1 MGQGANVGTAYV
13 LIQPKMEGFASALCG
28 QASSAGTSA
37 GSKFTNTFK
46 ASGVGKI
53 GAAMGA
59 VAGVA
64 GKVAT
69 TAFSAIGNSMGNAIS
84 RVDTLANFP
93 KVMSNLGYSSEE
105 ASASIQKISKSL
117 DGLPSS
123 TDNVASM
130 VQQLAPMCSSL
141 SEATDLGL
149 ALNNMFLAGGASSA
163 DCSRAMQQYTQI
175 LNKGK
180 PDLQDWKTLQEVMP
194 GQLNQVAQALLGAG
208 SSSTDLYNALKDGS
222 LTMTDFNNAV
232 MKLNTEG
239 VDGFA
244 SFEQQAKDATQ
255 GIATAMDNVQNRI
268 SAAMAKLI
276 NAFGET
282 RISGAINAFSGS
294 FGTIADRLVPVFTLL
309 GNASEAFAN
318 KMSSSFAKAKEDFN
332 NALGGKIVA
341 QLNTAT
347 SAFSASEDTIKTR
360 FSVMGQTMR
369 DTFQSVI
376 DQIQSGSLR
385 LSSLTTTFSAI
396 KTSLAGIFD
405 DTPAGEYV
413 AKVRAKLEQ
422 LVAPIGNGNFFQ
434 SLFGENF
441 GTLPAGLQAM
451 FTSLDSGLQ
460 NVSQLA
466 SSAGASLSNFWN
478 TVSSKLST
486 VNIDF
491 SGIGTS
497 LMNGLGVAIEAIT
510 PKIQAIAE
518 FIKTTFGAVVEF
530 VQTIATGIS
539 EAFGS
544 FNIDSLAVLANF
556 ATLITPMGLLKEVLV
571 QIGGTLSGTISG
583 VLQALAPL
591 VVSIVQTALNLIESL
606 APSLGSLA
614 TIISSTLAVGIN
626 VISTVLQAITPII
639 QVIVSLISQL
649 LPVLATLAGSVFT
662 TLSTVLATIFST
674 VTQVVASVLPTVLNL
689 IQMLTPFL
697 TQIVTLITQLF
708 VALTPIIQQL
718 VSMLL
723 PVVESIMLA
732 VQPLIDAVLNLVTAV
747 LPIVQSALTIIMSLI
762 TALLPVITNII
773 SVVVS
778 IATAIIPVI
787 SMIIPIIAQ
796 IVTVIINVVATVI
809 STVTPIVS
817 FIAGVIATIISVI
830 GDVLSVVTG
839 IIATVTSVV
848 STVIQTVSR
857 AVNSITNTIS
867 RLVSSIVGF
876 FVDLVSGVI
885 TKVSSMWND
894 VVNTFSNGV
903 NDAVNLVKDIPSNIV
918 NIFLNA
924 GTLLVNSG
932 KAIIDGLV
940 DGIKNA
946 ASGAVSAVTDVVS
959 NIRNL
964 FPFSPAK
971 EGPFSGHGYTTYS
984 GRALMKGF
992 AEGIAS
998 QAPATARM
1006 IENTMAGLN
1015 SLINAPQAQFALATT
1030 AEAYKGTYAV
1040 QYSNSR
1046 TDTLM
1051 GALNVLN
1058 NNIQAQTK
1066 AIKTQEQ
1073 QIYLDGK
1080 TLVGKTAPRMEKE
1093 LNKRALQGAR

>member
-1 MGQGANVGTAYV
+1 MGANVGTAYV
-13 LIQPKMEGFASALCG
+13 TIQPSMKGFASSISG
-28 QASSAGTSA
+28 EVSSVGSSAGTQFS
-37 GSKFTNTFK
+37 STFK

-69 TAFSAIGNSMGNAIS
+69 AAFSAIGNSMGNAIS

-105 ASASIQKISKSL
+105 ASASIQRISKSL

-149 ALNNMFLAGGASSA
+149 ALNNMFLAGGASA
-163 DCSRAMQQYTQI
+163 VDCSRAMQQYTQI

-222 LTMTDFNNAV
+222 LTMDDFNNAV

-255 GIATAMDNVQNRI
+255 GIATALDNVQNRI
-268 SAAMAKLI
+268 SSALAKLI
-276 NAFGET
+276 NAFGEN

-294 FGTIADRLVPVFTLL
+294 FGTIADRLVPAFTLL

-318 KMSSSFAKAKEDFN
+318 KMSSSLAKAKEDFN

-347 SAFSASEDTIKTR
+347 SAFSASADTIKTR

-376 DQIQSGSLR
+376 NQIQSGSLR

-491 SGIGTS
+491 NGISTS
-497 LMNGLGVAIEAIT
+497 LMNGLGTALEMVT

-530 VQTIATGIS
+530 VQTVATGIS

-544 FNIDSLAVLANF
+544 FNVDSLAVLANF
-556 ATLITPMGLLKEVLV
+556 ATLITPMGLLKETLV

-614 TIISSTLAVGIN
+614 SIISSTLATGIN

-639 QVIVSLISQL
+639 QIVVGLISQIM
-649 LPVLATLAGSVFT
+649 PVLATLAGSVLT
-662 TLSTVLATIFST
+662 TLSTVLATVFST
-674 VTQVVASVLPTVLNL
+674 VTQVVAGVLPTVLSL
-689 IQMLTPFL
+689 IQMLTPFI
-697 TQIVTLITQLF
+697 QQLATIIAQLV
-708 VALTPIIQQL
+708 VALTPIITQL

-723 PVVESIMLA
+723 PVIESIMQA
-732 VQPLIDAVLNLVTAV
+732 VQPLVLALMNLVTAV
-747 LPIVQSALTIIMSLI
+747 MPIIQSVLTVIMSLI
-762 TALLPVITNII
+762 TALLPIIVNII
-773 SVVVS
+773 SVVGS

-787 SMIIPIIAQ
+787 TTIITIVSQIIS
-796 IVTVIINVVATVI
+796 VVINVVATII

-830 GDVLSVVTG
+830 GDVLNVVTG
-839 IIATVTSVV
+839 IVASVASVV
-848 STVIQTVSR
+848 SSIIQTVSR
-857 AVNSITNTIS
+857 F
-867 RLVSSIVGF
+867 VSSVVSAISSFVSQIVGF
-876 FVDLVSGVI
+876 FVDLVSGVT

-903 NDAVNLVKDIPSNIV
+903 NDAVNFVRGIPDSIA
-918 NIFLNA
+918 NIFSNA
-924 GTLLVNSG
+924 GTLLINSG
-932 KAIIDGLV
+932 KSIIDGLV
-940 DGIKNA
+940 DGIKSA
-946 ASGAVSAVTDVVS
+946 ASGAVSAVTDVVA

-992 AEGIAS
+992 AEGITSETNAVKEQVSNMLAS
-998 QAPATARM
+998 
-1006 IENTMAGLN
+1006 IN
-1015 SLINAPQAQFALATT
+1015 SAMNSSQMQFSLATT

-1073 QIYLDGK
+1073 QIFLDGK

>member
-1 MGQGANVGTAYV
+1 MGANVGTAYV
-13 LIQPKMEGFASALCG
+13 TIQPSMKGFASSISG
-28 QASSAGTSA
+28 EVSSVGSSAGT
-37 GSKFTNTFK
+37 KFSSTFK

-69 TAFSAIGNSMGNAIS
+69 AAFSAIGNSMGNAIS

-149 ALNNMFLAGGASSA
+149 ALNNMFLAGGASAA

-208 SSSTDLYNALKDGS
+208 KNSSDLYEALKAGT
-222 LTMTDFNNAV
+222 LTMDDFNSAV
-232 MKLNTEG
+232 MKLNSEG

-268 SAAMAKLI
+268 SAALAKLI
-276 NAFGET
+276 NAFGEN

-294 FGTIADRLVPVFTLL
+294 FGTIADKLVPAFTLL
-309 GNASEAFAN
+309 GNASEAMAN
-318 KMSSSFAKAKEDFN
+318 KIGSALSKASAQFN
-332 NALGGKIVA
+332 TLISPLTG

-347 SAFSASEDTIKTR
+347 SAFSAFANTIKTR
-360 FSVMGQTMR
+360 FSVMGQTMN

-376 DQIQSGSLR
+376 NQVQSGSLR
-385 LSSLTTTFSAI
+385 LSLLTATFNAI

-422 LVAPIGNGNFFQ
+422 LVAPIGNSNFFQ

-466 SSAGASLSNFWN
+466 NTAGASLSNFWN
-478 TVSSKLST
+478 TASSKLSA

-497 LMNGLGVAIEAIT
+497 LMNGLGTALEIVT

-544 FNIDSLAVLANF
+544 FNIDSLATLANF
-556 ATLITPMGLLKEVLV
+556 ATLVTPMGLLKEVLV

-583 VLQALAPL
+583 VLQTLAPL
-591 VVSIVQTALNLIESL
+591 IVTIVQTALNLIESL

-614 TIISSTLAVGIN
+614 TIIASTLVMGIQTIASVLQTLN
-626 VISTVLQAITPII
+626 LESLGQSIATIGTIIGTNISTFAGVFASVIPVVSQLVVTLLPTILSLLPTVVAIIVQLLSITSQVGVALAPI
-639 QVIVSLISQL
+639 ISQL
-649 LPVLATLAGSVFT
+649 LSSLVPVIGTLVQAVT
-662 TLSTVLATIFST
+662 PLIQAVLSFISSLLPLIQAILPIITDAISIIV
-674 VTQVVASVLPTVLNL
+674 SVL
-689 IQMLTPFL
+689 
-697 TQIVTLITQLF
+697 
-708 VALTPIIQQL
+708 
-718 VSMLL
+718 
-723 PVVESIMLA
+723 
-732 VQPLIDAVLNLVTAV
+732 
-747 LPIVQSALTIIMSLI
+747 
-762 TALLPVITNII
+762 
-773 SVVVS
+773 
-778 IATAIIPVI
+778 TAIIPIITTVI
-787 SMIIPIIAQ
+787 SVVTLIMTVVIEVINTVISVVTPIISFVLGVVSSITGA
-796 IVTVIINVVATVI
+796 IADIASVISSIIQVVATAVSTII
-809 STVTPIVS
+809 STVS
-817 FIAGVIATIISVI
+817 K
-830 GDVLSVVTG
+830 
-839 IIATVTSVV
+839 
-848 STVIQTVSR
+848 
-857 AVNSITNTIS
+857 
-867 RLVSSIVGF
+867 LVSKVVGF
-876 FVDLVSGVI
+876 FVDLAQSVSTKI
-885 TKVSSMWND
+885 TNLWND
-894 VVNTFSNGV
+894 VKNVFSTGVNTVIEFVRS
-903 NDAVNLVKDIPSNIV
+903 IPSSILNFF
-918 NIFLNA
+918 NNA
-924 GTLLVNSG
+924 GNLLINAG
-932 KAIIDGLV
+932 KSIIDGLIK
-940 DGIKNA
+940 GIKNA
-946 ASGAVSAVTDVVS
+946 AKGAVDAVKNVVS
-959 NIRNL
+959 SIRDF

-971 EGPFSGHGYTTYS
+971 DGPFSGKGYTTYS

-992 AEGIAS
+992 ADGIAK

-1006 IENTMAGLN
+1006 IEDTMAGLN
-1015 SLINAPQAQFALATT
+1015 SLINAPQAQFALATN
-1030 AEAYKGTYAV
+1030 AQAYKGTMSLAMNQQSTTEQIIDWLDNNLGAV
-1040 QYSNSR
+1040 IKDNTPQDTKTGVKGGMNVNLNYTANDDAR
-1046 TDTLM
+1046 TMFTD
-1051 GALNVLN
+1051 
-1058 NNIQAQTK
+1058 
-1066 AIKTQEQ
+1066 
-1073 QIYLDGK
+1073 
-1080 TLVGKTAPRMEKE
+1080 LVGRLETLDNVR
-1093 LNKRALQGAR
+1093 GA